1 MAEQEKPQL
10 PSGVLISGI
19 CMGAETT
26 VDGNYTNH
34 NLYIKVGERQNEVQ
48 ETQSIIETVSLFG
61 DSLNALMERANALKG
76 KHVVIPVYRAPARR
90 DLRDAYMRNSLTR
103 NSQILALN

>member
-1 MAEQEKPQL
+1 MAEEKPQL
-10 PSGVLISGI
+10 PSGFLISGI

-34 NLYIKVGERQNEVQ
+34 NLYIKVGERKNEVQ

-76 KHVVIPVYRAPARR
+76 KHIVIPVYRSPARR